1 MHQKNNSETDL
12 SSFSSET
19 TNRSL
24 PKSDSLNVIDYLEVL
39 IKHKFLITV
48 STLLAFIISII
59 VSLLL
64 PNIYSSTTR
73 ILPPQQDQ
81 SLVGM
86 MFGQMGATTGLASE
100 LLGKGSPADL
110 YVGIL
115 NSEAVL
121 DPIIDKFNLI
131 EKYERKF
138 RIDTYSVLEK
148 NVDISSGK
156 KDGIISITVMD
167 KNPKLAADIANAF
180 VEELEKLMLKLNIT
194 GARHNISFLENRL
207 TKAKMDL
214 ARAEENF
221 KVFQTKNMALD
232 VAEQTKGTIKGI
244 ADLTAQVAV
253 EEVKLVT
260 LQRSMTDT
268 SQEVK
273 NQKSIVS
280 NLKAQISRFEGE
292 KNGGIIPSVGSVPAL
307 GQEYVRLMREFK
319 TQETLVELLTKQYEM
334 SKFAGAKDVAGI
346 QVIQKATLPDKKSKP
361 RRASIV
367 LVSTFMICM
376 ASIFAAFLLEYLKH
390 IPTEDYERLKNILF
404 PFSYIKKVKIRG

>member
-1 MHQKNNSETDL
+1 MHQKNNSDTDL

-24 PKSDSLNVIDYLEVL
+24 PNSDSLNMIDYLEVL
-39 IKHKFLITV
+39 FKHRYLIII
-48 STLLAFIISII
+48 STLLAFIISIV

-81 SLVGM
+81 SLMGM
-86 MFGQMGATTGLASE
+86 MFGQMGGTSGLASE

-138 RIDTYSVLEK
+138 RIDTYNVLEK
-148 NVDISSGK
+148 NVDISAGK

-167 KNPKLAADIANAF
+167 KNPKLAASIANAF

-194 GARHNISFLENRL
+194 GAGHNISFLENRL
-207 TKAKMDL
+207 SKAKVDL

-221 KVFQTKNMALD
+221 KVFQAKNMALD

-280 NLKAQISRFEGE
+280 NLKAQISHFES
-292 KNGGIIPSVGSVPAL
+292 KKKGGIIPSVGSVPAL

-361 RRASIV
+361 KRASIV
-367 LVSTFMICM
+367 LVSTFMVCIG
-376 ASIFAAFLLEYLKH
+376 SIFAAFLLEYLKH
-390 IPTEDYERLKNILF
+390 MPTEDCERLKKILF
-404 PFSYIKKVKIRG
+404 PFPSIKRVKFRG